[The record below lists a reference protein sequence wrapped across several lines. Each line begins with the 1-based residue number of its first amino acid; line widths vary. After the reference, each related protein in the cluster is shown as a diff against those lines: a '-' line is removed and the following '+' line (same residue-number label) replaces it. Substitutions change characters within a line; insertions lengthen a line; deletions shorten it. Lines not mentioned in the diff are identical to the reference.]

1 MVFYLQHKFK
11 GNGFEL
17 DREDT
22 LSHMRGLRHAWGG
35 YLVQAYIKPAR
46 SKEKAYEKALKN
58 MTPDDWKWL
67 LDEHFF
73 SPEFLVS
80 P

>member
-1 MVFYLQHKFK
+1 
-11 GNGFEL
+11 
-17 DREDT
+17 
-22 LSHMRGLRHAWGG
+22 MRGLWHAWRG
-35 YLVQAYIKPAR
+35 YLVQAYIKPVG
-46 SKEKAYEKALKN
+46 SKEKAYEKIPKN

-73 SPEFLVS
+73 SPEFLVG

>member
-1 MVFYLQHKFK
+1 
-11 GNGFEL
+11 
-17 DREDT
+17 
-22 LSHMRGLRHAWGG
+22 MRGLRHAWGG

-73 SPEFLVS
+73 NAEFLVS
-80 P
+80 PQFVFSFCRKSLFLFAS